1 MVGIPWQSS
10 GWDVAL
16 SLPWPWGSIPGQG
29 TKIPASLVIHHP
41 RPHQKDMVYI
51 YERNVNLKKKKGVLR
66 HATIEDLEDITI
78 REIN

>member
-1 MVGIPWQSS
+1 MAGTWHFHCHGPGVQ
-10 GWDVAL
+10 
-16 SLPWPWGSIPGQG
+16 PGQG
-29 TKIPASLVIHHP
+29 TKIPASLMIHHP
-41 RPHQKDMVYI
+41 RPHQIDMVYT